1 MAGNVFE
8 WVQDWYDANYYKT
21 SKEKRNPQGPQ
32 LGPEWKQAAYTGK
45 MVPIYMGR
53 SAAKGKKVIRG
64 GLWFAPQQS
73 ITTTHRFWNDPNNNS
88 YGVGLGFRCAK
99 DYQADTQM
107 RARGFYMEAQIQ
119 LGAEKPE
126 KALKAINLAI
136 QLAPKNREYQEL
148 KTLIEKL
155 SAY

>member
-1 MAGNVFE
+1 
-8 WVQDWYDANYYKT
+8 
-21 SKEKRNPQGPQ
+21 
-32 LGPEWKQAAYTGK
+32 
-45 MVPIYMGR
+45 
-53 SAAKGKKVIRG
+53 
-64 GLWFAPQQS
+64 
-73 ITTTHRFWNDPNNNS
+73 
-88 YGVGLGFRCAK
+88 
-99 DYQADTQM
+99 
-107 RARGFYMEAQIQ
+107 MEAQIQ